1 MFAPWLSNS
10 HLRPIVFA
18 DRSSKLDP
26 LPCDSWK
33 EWWRWWQWRKELNPT
48 RPPFVYF
55 RPFSQYN
62 EKYSTKC
69 NYKSIDGVLGIQT
82 PDHRMVFADVATKL
96 GSKTLPNYTESKIK
110 MFLSAKLSLWFRL
123 LYRHLINCHPISYFR
138 WHSHTSTH
146 YLPTY
151 LAHFPR

>member
-1 MFAPWLSNS
+1 M
-10 HLRPIVFA
+10 
-18 DRSSKLDP
+18 
-26 LPCDSWK
+26 
-33 EWWRWWQWRKELNPT
+33 NPT

-96 GSKTLPNYTESKIK
+96 GSKTLPN
-110 MFLSAKLSLWFRL
+110 
-123 LYRHLINCHPISYFR
+123 
-138 WHSHTSTH
+138 
-146 YLPTY
+146 
-151 LAHFPR
+151 